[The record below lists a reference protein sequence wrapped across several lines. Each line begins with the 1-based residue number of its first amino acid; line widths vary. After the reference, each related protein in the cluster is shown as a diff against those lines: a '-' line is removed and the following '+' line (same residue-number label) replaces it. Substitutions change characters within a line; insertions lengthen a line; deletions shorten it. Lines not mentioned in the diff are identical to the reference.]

1 MPQSETIKIWD
12 PLVRLFHW
20 SLLLAFT
27 IAYFTEGDLLDLHVW
42 AGYFVLGLILFRIFW
57 GFVGPRYAKFSN
69 FVYSR
74 DIIKAHLKDL
84 LARRGKRYLGHNPAG
99 GAMIVLL
106 IIFLLL
112 TTFSGLTIYG
122 IEKHAGPLASLVGHP
137 SEFWKDAAEDIHE
150 FLANFT
156 LILILIHVGG
166 VIFESRLHHE
176 NLVKAMFNG
185 YKRTQPDNSEGY

>member
-1 MPQSETIKIWD
+1 MPQSEMIKIWD

-27 IAYFTEGDLLDLHVW
+27 IAYFTEEDLLDLHVW

-57 GFVGPRYAKFSN
+57 GFVGSRYARFSN

-74 DIIKAHLKDL
+74 DIIKSHIEDL
-84 LARRGKRYLGHNPAG
+84 LAYRGKRYLGHNPAG

-137 SEFWKDAAEDIHE
+137 GEFWKDAAEEIHE

-156 LILILIHVGG
+156 LFLIVAHVGG

-185 YKRTQPDNSEGY
+185 YKRAQTDNSKEH

>member
-1 MPQSETIKIWD
+1 MSQPETIKIWD

-20 SLLLAFT
+20 SLVLAFA
-27 IAYFTEGDLLDLHVW
+27 IAYFTEDDLLDLHVW
-42 AGYFVLGLILFRIFW
+42 AGYIVLGLLLFRIFW

-74 DIIKAHLKDL
+74 KTIKAYLKDL
-84 LARRGKRYLGHNPAG
+84 LALRAKRYLGHNPAG
-99 GAMIVLL
+99 GAMIILL
-106 IIFLLL
+106 IICLLL
-112 TTFSGLTIYG
+112 TSVSGLAIYG
-122 IEKHAGPLASLVGHP
+122 IEQHAGPLASLLGHLG
-137 SEFWKDAAEDIHE
+137 EFWEDAAEEIHE

-156 LILILIHVGG
+156 LLLVFVHVGG

-185 YKRTQPDNSEGY
+185 YKRCQADDGGAS